1 MRGKWFNDRIMSTRR
16 RFLFTAAGA
25 AAAFA
30 SSARAWA
37 ERAPIKIAHREGNML
52 RESSPGVYELAASIG
67 GISGVE
73 VQTVRSKLWD
83 REVALTYKSES
94 SRWNMRTV
102 SMGGV
107 MPSGASLVKP
117 ATAEDPIRK
126 AIISG
131 EILGAN
137 VVLVPAFRQD
147 CPRMDDEASYGPVV
161 QLLQKLAPV
170 AADAGITLGLELSL
184 SLEEHEKLMPL
195 IGSPHV
201 KIYWDA
207 TGVDSMMHPGEG
219 LKGIETLG
227 DLIIQQH
234 LKNGNKLMEEPGLI
248 DWTKALP
255 AVKASG
261 YQGWMAFET
270 PHATPEACVE
280 QTRRNLAF
288 VMKYLA

>member
-1 MRGKWFNDRIMSTRR
+1 MSTRR
-16 RFLFTAAGA
+16 QFLKAAAGA
-25 AAAFA
+25 PALSLTALADWAAT
-30 SSARAWA
+30 
-37 ERAPIKIAHREGNML
+37 APIKIAHREGNML

-67 GISGVE
+67 GIYGIE

-83 REVALTYKSES
+83 REMALTYKRES
-94 SRWNMRTV
+94 ARWNVRTI

-107 MPSGASLVKP
+107 MSAGASLIKP
-117 ATAEDPIRK
+117 DTCEEAIRK
-126 AIISG
+126 AIVSG

-147 CPRMDDEASYGPVV
+147 CPKMDDEASYGPAV

-184 SLEEHEKLMPL
+184 SLEEHRKFLAL
-195 IGSPHV
+195 IDSPNV

-207 TGVDSMMHPGEG
+207 TGVDSMNHPGEG

-227 DLIIQQH
+227 DLICQQH

-288 VMKYLA
+288 VMKYLAGSSK

>member
-1 MRGKWFNDRIMSTRR
+1 
-16 RFLFTAAGA
+16 
-25 AAAFA
+25 
-30 SSARAWA
+30 
-37 ERAPIKIAHREGNML
+37 ML

-170 AADAGITLGLELSL
+170 AADAGITLGLELSEL
-184 SLEEHEKLMPL
+184 GRARETDAPDRQPARQNLLGRHWRGQHDASRR
-195 IGSPHV
+195 GSQRH
-201 KIYWDA
+201 
-207 TGVDSMMHPGEG
+207 
-219 LKGIETLG
+219 
-227 DLIIQQH
+227 
-234 LKNGNKLMEEPGLI
+234 
-248 DWTKALP
+248 
-255 AVKASG
+255 
-261 YQGWMAFET
+261 
-270 PHATPEACVE
+270 
-280 QTRRNLAF
+280 RNAG
-288 VMKYLA
+288 

>member
-1 MRGKWFNDRIMSTRR
+1 MSTRR
-16 RFLFTAAGA
+16 QFLKA
-25 AAAFA
+25 AAIAPAIGFDILN
-30 SSARAWA
+30 AWA
-37 ERAPIKIAHREGNML
+37 AQAPVKIAHREGNML

-67 GISGVE
+67 GIYGLE

-83 REVALTYKSES
+83 REMALTYKRES
-94 SRWNMRTV
+94 ARWNVRTI

-107 MPSGASLVKP
+107 MPTGGSLVKP
-117 ATAEDPIRK
+117 DTCEEAIRK

-131 EILGAN
+131 EVLGAN

-147 CPRMDDEASYGPVV
+147 CPKMDDEASYGPSVK
-161 QLLQKLAPV
+161 LLQKLAPV

-184 SLEEHEKLMPL
+184 SLEEHHKFLGL
-195 IGSPHV
+195 INSPNV

-207 TGVDSMMHPGEG
+207 TGVDSMNHVGEG
-219 LKGIETLG
+219 MKGIETLG
-227 DLIIQQH
+227 DLICQQH
-234 LKNGNKLMEEPGLI
+234 LKNGNKLMEEPGFI

-288 VMKYLA
+288 VLKYLVG